1 MFPLLFS
8 ALIGGGFT
16 FSYVSGTHGVLLGL
30 AAAPFGGSALAL
42 GTALLVAHRQ
52 RDLDVDGAT
61 TEQVEALRGVLAVAQ
76 TEKAAAQKDDVD
88 HRAA

>member
-16 FSYVSGTHGVLLGL
+16 FTYVTGTHGVLLGL

-42 GTALLVAHRQ
+42 GAALLVAHRH
-52 RDLDVDGAT
+52 RDLDVEGAT
-61 TEQVEALRGVLAVAQ
+61 TEQVEALRGVLAVAH
-76 TEKAAAQKDDVD
+76 TENAVPHQDAD